1 MNVISIGLALA
12 GNVLSVDGS
21 FLFVFASILVLIFI
35 LNRTLFKPINQVLDE
50 RERLGVGRLAEAR
63 RMLASYEER
72 LAGYEEKLRAA
83 RAESYL
89 ELESRRRQ
97 ALAGRAEALETI
109 KSEIASQVATA
120 KAEIAS
126 QADLARRSLEND
138 SRVMAATISAQ
149 ILDRQVGQ
157 LQQEG
162 NQEGN

>member
-126 QADLARRSLEND
+126 QADLARQSLEND